1 MQNKKSESPK
11 ARATTSV
18 LMASLIVMSTIAAAT
33 SIIMISSTI
42 PVSALNTEGKDTR
55 CLPRSEFNGKD
66 NAGNEHF
73 NADGSFDQSG
83 NPHDE
88 GTPKGNPHDRC
99 VGS

>member
-1 MQNKKSESPK
+1 MQTKKSESST

-18 LMASLIVMSTIAAAT
+18 LMAGLIIMSTLAAAA
-33 SIIMISSTI
+33 SIIISSTTSA
-42 PVSALNTEGKDTR
+42 SALNTDGKDTR
-55 CLPRSEFNGKD
+55 CLPRSEYNGRE

-73 NADGSFDQSG
+73 NGDGTFDQSG
-83 NPHDE
+83 NPHDA